1 MNNDEDTQS
10 AIKSVLNTNSLAVVG
25 ASSNLKKFG
34 GMTMETIIKGGYKGQ
49 LYPVN
54 PKSDEIMGIKAYKR
68 LMDIPDAVDAV
79 VIIVPAKIVAGV
91 LKEAAKKEIKGAII
105 LTAGFKEFG
114 RMDLEKELQEISRTR
129 GIRIMGPNIQGVTYL
144 PNKMNAM
151 FFPVLKQQGPLAV
164 ITQSGS
170 VTAALAEWTQRD
182 KVGITAAVNLGNQA
196 DICESD
202 YINFFADDPN
212 AGVIVCYLE
221 GIKDGDKFISALKY
235 AVTKKPV
242 VILKTGRTE
251 AGAKSA
257 ASHTGSLAGNHAVFN
272 GICRQYGAISVTKLT
287 RLYDA
292 AKGLALIKPPKG
304 NRVVIL
310 STSGG
315 SATLASDEAESKG
328 LVFPS
333 LTAKAKEE
341 LGTIGLDV
349 MAHITNPMDM
359 PADNANIYLKAAKVI
374 DRYDIAD
381 IILFSF
387 GDPVNNADADFV
399 NAAGKLKASVAACYF
414 GGGELELS
422 STPLM
427 GQAGMAVFPTP
438 ERAVQGI
445 CAAVQRSMYLKHRN
459 MDREV

>member
-1 MNNDEDTQS
+1 M
-10 AIKSVLNTNSLAVVG
+10 
-25 ASSNLKKFG
+25 
-34 GMTMETIIKGGYKGQ
+34 
-49 LYPVN
+49 
-54 PKSDEIMGIKAYKR
+54 
-68 LMDIPDAVDAV
+68 
-79 VIIVPAKIVAGV
+79 
-91 LKEAAKKEIKGAII
+91 
-105 LTAGFKEFG
+105 
-114 RMDLEKELQEISRTR
+114 
-129 GIRIMGPNIQGVTYL
+129 
-144 PNKMNAM
+144 
-151 FFPVLKQQGPLAV
+151 
-164 ITQSGS
+164 
-170 VTAALAEWTQRD
+170 
-182 KVGITAAVNLGNQA
+182 
-196 DICESD
+196 
-202 YINFFADDPN
+202 
-212 AGVIVCYLE
+212 
-221 GIKDGDKFISALKY
+221 
-235 AVTKKPV
+235 TKKPV

-359 PADNANIYLKAAKVI
+359 PADNANIYLKAAKII